1 MNLSAISLH
10 FLQITFI
17 TILALDNALL
27 SEVPRGRDDR
37 KSSFNFLKLVGG
49 KVLRLKLISVS
60 PVVLVDYTSR
70 KWYGGDIQ

>member
-49 KVLRLKLISVS
+49 NSLKIEIDFSLSCSSGGLYIS
-60 PVVLVDYTSR
+60 
-70 KWYGGDIQ
+70 

>member
-49 KVLRLKLISVS
+49 NSLKTEVDFSLSCSSGGLYIS
-60 PVVLVDYTSR
+60 
-70 KWYGGDIQ
+70 